1 VDRTEYPL
9 VTVIMPIRNE
19 ALFIA
24 RSLGAVL
31 AQRYPSDRLEIL
43 VVDGMSADETPAI
56 IQRLPGAGRVRILPN
71 HRQIQAAALNIGLQ
85 EARGDIVVR
94 VDGHTVIAPDYVD
107 AALAALETSHADAVG
122 GAMVPVAVTSMGKA
136 IAAASTSAFGVP
148 AAFHHSKSAQFTDTV
163 YLGVWPR
170 HVLTRVGG
178 FNESVHPNE
187 DYELNYRIR
196 RSGGKVYFD
205 PRIRSIYYGRQTLG
219 ALITQ
224 YFRYGRSK
232 VRTISAHPASLRLR
246 HLAAP
251 LFISYLIVGLPL
263 AIVSLPIRV
272 LWLAGLALYAAL
284 AAIAALRQSTRTS
297 IRLFWRILV
306 VFPAMHLAWG
316 SGFWIGLA
324 QTMQAR
330 AR

>member
-1 VDRTEYPL
+1 
-9 VTVIMPIRNE
+9 MPIRNE

-31 AQRYPSDRLEIL
+31 AQRYPSDRLEVL
-43 VVDGMSADETPAI
+43 VVDGISADETLAI
-56 IQRLPGAGRVRILPN
+56 IQRLPNAGRVRILPN
-71 HRQIQAAALNIGLQ
+71 RRQIQAAGLNIGLQ
-85 EARGDIVVR
+85 EARGDVVVR

-107 AALAALETSHADAVG
+107 AALAALKTSHADAVG
-122 GAMVPVAVTSMGKA
+122 GAMVPVGVTSMGKA
-136 IAAASTSAFGVP
+136 IAAATTSAFGVP
-148 AAFHHSKSAQFTDTV
+148 AVFHHSQNSQFSDTV
-163 YLGVWPR
+163 YLGIWPR
-170 HVLTRVGG
+170 HVLTRLGG

-196 RSGGKVYFD
+196 RTGGKIYFD
-205 PRIRSIYYGRQTLG
+205 PAIRSIYYGRQTLS

-224 YFRYGRSK
+224 YFRYGQAK
-232 VRTISAHPASLRLR
+232 VKTLGLHPASLRPR

-251 LFISYLIVGLPL
+251 LFIMSLIVGLPL

-284 AAIAALRQSTRTS
+284 AAIAALRQATRIS
-297 IRLFWRILV
+297 MRLFLRILV